1 MKNLGILFAISLI
14 VITSCGVNEAEQL
27 DNLEEIGLLGEWKLD
42 SRSVNGISDL
52 SIQCCDYIEFKTDND
67 PSDLKG
73 EFRSRGV
80 GYETNGLFELK
91 DSDKTIQFVYNNV
104 QRAYE
109 FQLSGDRLTFIYP
122 EDDSEIIE
130 YWRKL

>member
-1 MKNLGILFAISLI
+1 MENLGMLFVFTL
-14 VITSCGVNEAEQL
+14 VTLTSCGVNEAEQM
-27 DNLEEIGLLGEWKLD
+27 DSLEQTDILGEWKLD

-52 SIQCCDYIEFKTDND
+52 SIQCCDYIEFKTDDD

-73 EFRSRGV
+73 EFRSYGV

-91 DSDKTIQFVYNNV
+91 DSDKTIQFVYNDV

-109 FQLSGDRLTFIYP
+109 FQLSDDRLTFTYP